1 MYLMHGIPQSSF
13 LNPAVQISC
22 RWFLGIPGLSSTHVA
37 YGNTA
42 FTYLDL
48 AGGDSWNLEQVERQT
63 HRVDLYGSE
72 LSMQLLALGYRHK
85 FNYFTFSV
93 DDRAHL
99 YQAVPGELVSTL
111 VNGNYP
117 QAGDY
122 SNFNALK
129 TYGTYLR
136 QYTLGVSRVLSRSL
150 KAGIRMKLL
159 FGKADISVGRTDI
172 GLFTHEANFDLV
184 ADGNYVLNA
193 SLPLRVNQDAD
204 GHITGITWNEIDY
217 LSFLLNR
224 GNPGIAVDLGIIYQ
238 YDPKLTLSASLL
250 DVGGLRWRTD
260 LNNINSEGTF
270 VYDEIEGSGDVI
282 STSFLNELIDTLQ
295 SSFDVS
301 VSQQAFTSL
310 LPAQLFLGASYQL
323 REDLSVGL
331 VNRNILLPSKVYSS
345 LTLSATTGLTRRL
358 RGTLSWSYLNR
369 SIRNIGAVLALQGEG
384 FQFHLATDNL
394 IGFMQPFDTR
404 TLNFRMGFNVLVGCP
419 RDKKEALEAASYG
432 PNPII
437 GNCEPSEKVKRGK
450 LKYKKIRDP

>member
-1 MYLMHGIPQSSF
+1 MYLMHNIPQTSF
-13 LNPAVQISC
+13 LNPAVQINC

-48 AGGDSWNLEQVERQT
+48 AEGDTWNLEKVERQT

-72 LSMQLLALGYRHK
+72 LSMQILALGYRHTY
-85 FNYFTFSV
+85 NYFTFSV

-99 YQAVPGELVSTL
+99 YQAIPGELVSTL
-111 VNGNYP
+111 VKGNYP
-117 QAGDY
+117 LAGDY
-122 SNFNALK
+122 SNFSALRS
-129 TYGTYLR
+129 YGTYLR

-150 KAGIRMKLL
+150 KAGVRIKLL
-159 FGKADISVGRTDI
+159 FGKADISVGRSDI
-172 GLFTHEANFDLV
+172 SLSTAEDNFDLL
-184 ADGNYVLNA
+184 AHGNYRINA
-193 SLPLRVNQDAD
+193 SLPLTVVQNAD
-204 GHITGITWNEIDY
+204 GHITGITWNEVDY

-224 GNPGIAVDLGIIYQ
+224 RNPGIAMDFGLIYK

-250 DVGGLRWRTD
+250 DVGALRWRTD
-260 LNNINSEGTF
+260 LNNINSTGTF

-282 STSFLNELIDTLQ
+282 STTFLDELIDTLQ
-295 SSFDVS
+295 SAFDVT

-310 LPAQLFLGASYQL
+310 LPAQVFLGASYQL
-323 REDLSVGL
+323 REDLSLGL
-331 VNRNILLPSKVYSS
+331 VSRNILLRSKLYSS
-345 LTLSATTGLTRRL
+345 LTLSASTGLTRHL

-404 TLNFRMGFNVLVGCP
+404 TLNFRMGFNVLFGCP
-419 RDKKEALEAASYG
+419 RDKKEELEAASYG
-432 PNPII
+432 PSPII
-437 GNCEPSEKVKRGK
+437 GNCNPTEKEKRGK
-450 LKYKKIRDP
+450 LKYKKLRDR